1 MTSKPLKTKLLLI
14 MDIHKIYCTFKI
26 KSIMGKRF
34 EYKTVIIE
42 PKGFWG
48 TKYEPAD
55 IDKTL
60 NQYGSEGWELVT
72 AESRDYGG
80 SFYGIIYTF
89 KREL

>member
-1 MTSKPLKTKLLLI
+1 MV
-14 MDIHKIYCTFKI
+14 FKI
-26 KSIMGKRF
+26 LPVLNSKFIVHLELKYIMRKRF

>member
-1 MTSKPLKTKLLLI
+1 MR
-14 MDIHKIYCTFKI
+14 
-26 KSIMGKRF
+26 KRF

-48 TKYEPAD
+48 TKYDPDE
-55 IDKTL
+55 IDKVL
-60 NQYGSEGWELVT
+60 NTHGGEGWELVT

-80 SFYGIIYTF
+80 TFYGVIYTF